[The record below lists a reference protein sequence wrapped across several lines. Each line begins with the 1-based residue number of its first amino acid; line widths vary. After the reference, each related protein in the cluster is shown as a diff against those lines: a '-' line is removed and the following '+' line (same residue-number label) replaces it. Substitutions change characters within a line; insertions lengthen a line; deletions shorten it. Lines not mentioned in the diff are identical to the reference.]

1 MPQQQQNM
9 EPISAGIMA
18 GASLLGTGITA
29 SAQGKMNKKTR
40 EWNEKMYALQRGH
53 SLADWTM
60 QNEYNS
66 PAKQMER
73 LKMAGLNPNMVYG
86 KGTIDNQTG
95 SVRSTEVKSWN
106 PESPKFDLGAAAQ
119 AGLSAYYDV
128 EVKKAQIDNLKAQNT
143 SITNDAILKAAQT
156 AATMQGTEMS
166 KFDLGLKSELRQT
179 SLQAAQESLRKLTT
193 DIDISMSA
201 NDRAAALNSSNLT
214 EAVERILSSR
224 ENRAKTEVEKQQIQQ
239 QIKNLKSDNE
249 LKKLDINLKKMGVQ
263 PGDNILFRAAG
274 QYLNS
279 KGFTELKSDVSNWY
293 NKNYTPSGWKKK

>member
-1 MPQQQQNM
+1 M
-9 EPISAGIMA
+9 EPVTAGLITAGIAAA
-18 GASLLGTGITA
+18 GQGGQAY
-29 SAQGKMNKKTR
+29 AQGRMNKKTR
-40 EWNEKMYALQRGH
+40 EWNEKMYNLQRQH

-66 PAKQMER
+66 PARQMER

-95 SVRSTEVKSWN
+95 VVRSTDVKGWN
-106 PESPKFDLGAAAQ
+106 PETPNYNVGGIAQ
-119 AGLSAYYDV
+119 QGLSAYYDV
-128 EVKKAQIDNLKAQNT
+128 QLKQAQIDNLKAQNT

-156 AATMQGTEMS
+156 ASTIQGTEVS

-193 DIDISMSA
+193 DIDLSMSA
-201 NDRAAALNSSNLT
+201 NDRAAALNASNLK

-224 ENRAKTEVEKQQIQQ
+224 EQRAKTQVEKEQIRQQID
-239 QIKNLKSDNE
+239 NLKKDSQ
-249 LKKLDINLKKMGVQ
+249 LKQLDINLKQMGVQ
-263 PGDNILFRAAG
+263 PGDNIIFRAAG
-274 QYLNS
+274 QYL
-279 KGFTELKSDVSNWY
+279 KSNGLNDIKSWY